1 MYYLDILD
9 EDFVNELNERDMK
22 RELRAIRKNNAKKR
36 TKERRL
42 EREKRERMYRA
53 TIKAMTYVKQ

>member
-9 EDFVNELNERDMK
+9 DDYIEELNERDMK
-22 RELRAIRKNNAKKR
+22 RELRAIRKSNARKR

-42 EREKRERMYRA
+42 EREKRERRYRA
-53 TIKAMTYVKQ
+53 VIKAMTYVKQ

>member
-9 EDFVNELNERDMK
+9 EDYIDELNERDMK
-22 RELRAIRKNNAKKR
+22 RELMAIRKSNAKKR

>member
-9 EDFVNELNERDMK
+9 DDYIDEINERDMK
-22 RELRAIRKNNAKKR
+22 RELRAIRKSNAKKR

>member
-9 EDFVNELNERDMK
+9 DDYIDELNERDMR
-22 RELRAIRKNNAKKR
+22 RELRAIRKSNAKKR

-53 TIKAMTYVKQ
+53 TVKAMTYVKQ

>member
-9 EDFVNELNERDMK
+9 EDYIDELNERDVK
-22 RELRAIRKNNAKKR
+22 RELRAIRKSNARKR

-42 EREKRERMYRA
+42 ERGKRERMYRA
-53 TIKAMTYVKQ
+53 TIKAMTTVKQ

>member
-9 EDFVNELNERDMK
+9 DEFIDEMNERDIK
-22 RELRAIRKNNAKKR
+22 KELRAIRKSNAKKR
-36 TKERRL
+36 TTERRL
-42 EREKRERMYRA
+42 ARAKHERAYRA

>member
-9 EDFVNELNERDMK
+9 DNYIDEINERDMK
-22 RELRAIRKNNAKKR
+22 RELRAIRKSNAKKR

-42 EREKRERMYRA
+42 EREKRERRYRA

>member
-9 EDFVNELNERDMK
+9 DDYIDELNERDMK
-22 RELRAIRKNNAKKR
+22 RELRATRKSNAKKR

>member
-9 EDFVNELNERDMK
+9 DDYIDEINERDMK
-22 RELRAIRKNNAKKR
+22 RELRAIRKSNARKR

-42 EREKRERMYRA
+42 ERRKRERMYRA
-53 TIKAMTYVKQ
+53 TIKAMTTVKQ

>member
-9 EDFVNELNERDMK
+9 DDYIDEINERDMK
-22 RELRAIRKNNAKKR
+22 RELRAIRKSNAKKR

-42 EREKRERMYRA
+42 ERKKRERMYRA

>member
-9 EDFVNELNERDMK
+9 DDYIDELNERDMK
-22 RELRAIRKNNAKKR
+22 RELRAIRKSNAKKR

-53 TIKAMTYVKQ
+53 TIKAMTTVKQ